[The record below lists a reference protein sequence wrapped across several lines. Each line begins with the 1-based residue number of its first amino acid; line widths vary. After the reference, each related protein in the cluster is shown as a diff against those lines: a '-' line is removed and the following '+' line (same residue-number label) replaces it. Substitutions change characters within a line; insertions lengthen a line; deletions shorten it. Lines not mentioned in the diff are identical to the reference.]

1 MSSLHQKFG
10 KPGNKEAKY
19 EFRQCKR
26 WWSNGLKAQNYH
38 PTPPLQWIPQGGG
51 ECCWISSDGDDP
63 RIIWGLKFSITG
75 FFWVGKFGKYFF
87 VWPDLSR
94 DFLGVSLEALGIFLV
109 FNICPIRS
117 SL

>member
-38 PTPPLQWIPQGGG
+38 PTPPLQWIPGWGGG
-51 ECCWISSDGDDP
+51 GGCWISSDGNDP
-63 RIIWGLKFSITG
+63 RIIWGLKFSIPG
-75 FFWVGKFGKYFF
+75 FFLGRKIWQVFF
-87 VWPDLSR
+87 CV
-94 DFLGVSLEALGIFLV
+94 A
-109 FNICPIRS
+109 
-117 SL
+117 